1 MEQVTLSSKYQ
12 VVIPKVIRKSM
23 KLNAGQKL
31 EVVEYDG
38 RIELIPARDISEL
51 RGFVR
56 GINTDFDR
64 EDDRL

>member
-12 VVIPKVIRKSM
+12 VVILKVIRKSM